1 MDNRL
6 AEIVKT
12 AMVPYRLNLNAGDRV
27 LIVTDTSTDPLLTQA
42 FTVAAVAVDALP
54 VVTMRPPLPYHHA
67 DLDPITLA
75 AMDEA
80 DLVHLLTTRATLHSP
95 TGHRKQLEGVKFLA
109 SEQLTVAM
117 LQEGAATADYEAMG
131 GVAQQ
136 LYDVLQEGKSIHL
149 TTPGGTDIVG
159 DITGRPSWICA
170 GRVEENPGLDL
181 NACGFPDG
189 EVGMAPIEETIEGT
203 VVWDV
208 SMHHCGL
215 IEEPIVARVE
225 RGSVVSIEGGAEARA
240 LEAFLEANGDEG
252 SRIVCETAIGINER
266 ARITGLVREDKKAA
280 GTAHVALGM
289 NTDTGGVVASRTHL
303 DGVMRNPTVVVD
315 GRTLVREGELQVSR

>member
-12 AMVPYRLNLNAGDRV
+12 AMVPYRLNLQAGDRV

-42 FTVAAVAVDALP
+42 FTAAAIALDVMP
-54 VVTMRPPLPYHHA
+54 IVTMRPPLPYHHA
-67 DLDPITLA
+67 DLDPANLA
-75 AMDEA
+75 AMNEVN
-80 DLVHLLTTRATLHSP
+80 LVHLLTTRATLHSP
-95 TGHRKQLEGVKFLA
+95 AGHRKQLEGVKFLA
-109 SEQLTVAM
+109 SEQLTVSM
-117 LQEGAATADYEAMG
+117 LQEGAATADYEAMNA
-131 GVAQQ
+131 VAEE
-136 LYDVLQEGKSIHL
+136 LYEVMQSGKSLHL
-149 TTPGGTDIVG
+149 TTAGGTDLVG

-189 EVGMAPIEETIEGT
+189 EVGMAPIEESIEGT
-203 VVWDV
+203 IVWDV

-215 IEEPIVARVE
+215 IDEPIVAQVKA
-225 RGSVVSIEGGAEARA
+225 GAVVSIEGGAEARA

-252 SRIVCETAIGINER
+252 SRIVCETSIGINER

-280 GTAHVALGM
+280 GTVHVALGM

-315 GRTLVREGELQVSR
+315 GRTIVRDGELRLTD